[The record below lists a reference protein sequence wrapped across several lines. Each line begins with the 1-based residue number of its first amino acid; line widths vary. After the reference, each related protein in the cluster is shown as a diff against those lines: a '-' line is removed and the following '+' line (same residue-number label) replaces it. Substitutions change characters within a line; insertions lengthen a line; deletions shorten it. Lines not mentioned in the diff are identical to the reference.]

1 MDRGTGGMS
10 TRASPPSTLHGHLLL
25 LARLAWAVMAITVL
39 AIILFSVPSSIEH
52 YSSVCTAASEVCS
65 DERTVDQP
73 TPEGVRALQ
82 DAGLSVHTYALL
94 NVVVDKVFQLVWF
107 VVGALIFWRRSDDWM
122 ALLVSVF
129 LLSFGPVAV
138 DPTAAYTLIS
148 SQPAWWFPVRIVDI
162 VGNVSPA
169 LFFFLFPSGRFAPR
183 WTRWLAVAFIVN
195 NVPDLLFPELYSRLP
210 SLETVSYLVF
220 LGGVVSMVW
229 SQIYRYRRVSTPAQ
243 RQQTKWVVFGTT
255 LGVAGTFPSQ
265 LPVDLSLVGGD
276 TPLTLLFLD
285 AGFSLSLLLIPL
297 SIGVA
302 VLRSH
307 LFDIDLLINRTL
319 VYGSLTTV
327 LVALYFGGIVLLQR
341 LFVALTSEQSTLAV
355 VASTLLI
362 AALFNPLSRR
372 NQSFIDRRFYR
383 SKYDAAKTLEAFSTR
398 LRDGPRG
405 TQRRPSRGGKG
416 DDAASPRLAVA
427 TPRPTTESK
436 RRARAGLLAQ
446 CLVYPFGGV
455 AAHRGHPVGV

>member
-1 MDRGTGGMS
+1 MS
-10 TRASPPSTLHGHLLL
+10 TRTSPP
-25 LARLAWAVMAITVL
+25 AITLRERWLVPARVAWVAMAFTVF
-39 AIILFSVPSSIEH
+39 AIILFSIPSSFEH
-52 YSSVCTAASEVCS
+52 YSSVSTAVSEVCS

-94 NVVVDKVFQLVWF
+94 NVIVDKVFQLVWF
-107 VVGALIFWRRSDDWM
+107 AVGALIFWRRSDDRM
-122 ALLVSVF
+122 ALLVSAF
-129 LLSFGPVAV
+129 LVSFGPVAV
-138 DPTAAYTLIS
+138 DPTSAYTLIS
-148 SQPAWWFPVRIVDI
+148 SQPAWWLPVWSVDI
-162 VGNVSPA
+162 VGIVSPA
-169 LFFFLFPSGRFAPR
+169 LFFFLFPSGRFVPH
-183 WTRWLAVAFIVN
+183 WTRWLAVALIIN
-195 NVPDLLFPELYSRLP
+195 DVPDFLFPQLYSRLP

-229 SQIYRYRRVSTPAQ
+229 SQIYRFRRDSSPTQ
-243 RQQTKWVVFGTT
+243 RQQSKWVVFGLT

-327 LVALYFGGIVLLQR
+327 LALVYFGGVTALQR
-341 LFVALTSEQSTLAV
+341 VFVALTGEKSTLAV
-355 VASTLLI
+355 VASTLAI
-362 AALFNPLSRR
+362 AALFSPLRR
-372 NQSFIDRRFYR
+372 RIQSFIDRRFYR
-383 SKYDAAKTLEAFSTR
+383 SKY
-398 LRDGPRG
+398 
-405 TQRRPSRGGKG
+405 
-416 DDAASPRLAVA
+416 
-427 TPRPTTESK
+427 
-436 RRARAGLLAQ
+436 
-446 CLVYPFGGV
+446 
-455 AAHRGHPVGV
+455 